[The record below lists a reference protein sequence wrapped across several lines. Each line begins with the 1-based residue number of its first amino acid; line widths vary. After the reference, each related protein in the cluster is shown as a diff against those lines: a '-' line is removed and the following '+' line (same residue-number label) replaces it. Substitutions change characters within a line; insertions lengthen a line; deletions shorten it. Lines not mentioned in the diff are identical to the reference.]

1 MGATTTP
8 AGYSYNTSSTD
19 TGAATSL
26 PSNLYPQ
33 NDNGAPT
40 NSNTAAVSSPYGVV
54 SGAPTLSSTVANTG
68 SPGSGTSGNGAQAGK
83 LGYESLIPFANTAAY
98 YGTAEATQGATLSAA
113 ADQNLNAYTNLLTE
127 GISPDPTVRMEQ
139 ASSGITAQEQQTQS
153 ALQNIASLPRG
164 GAQDY
169 LAGQAYISEASNV
182 SDLINQAYSADL
194 SALGQLGVQEAQMG
208 LSGYNA
214 AVVAESVGGSITGGA
229 INLRNSMAAANQAS
243 ISNDIA
249 SLATLAAG

>member
-127 GISPDPTVRMEQ
+127 GISSDPTVRMAQ
-139 ASSGITAQEQQTQS
+139 AAPGITAQEQQTQS

-182 SDLINQAYSADL
+182 SDLINQAYIGAREIYDRIKR
-194 SALGQLGVQEAQMG
+194 Q
-208 LSGYNA
+208 
-214 AVVAESVGGSITGGA
+214 VAE
-229 INLRNSMAAANQAS
+229 QAS
-243 ISNDIA
+243 QPAQEEHARNRSPSPPGLFENHGEEQSDSPGLFNLSDLLESEEA
-249 SLATLAAG
+249 